1 MKIAQPVMQKRQAE
15 IKSKFSG
22 DPKKQQEEL
31 GKLMNE
37 FGSPL
42 AGCLPLIVQMPVLF
56 ALFATLR
63 GSPFAD
69 VPYNINLKVVPQDQ
83 VAAIDPKPYKS
94 PRHSIFITEKSHFPV
109 VATIPSGTKLGTEES
124 VKVNLQTT
132 NGNSYS
138 EVLSKYD
145 NVSKFLPTWTVSK
158 GSENLK
164 VSQDGTVTALKPGDA
179 TIEAKIP
186 GLAAKSGF
194 LFIKALGQVG
204 FYVDGKINWDIA
216 TLVGAFGLTLLLSQ
230 VLSSQGMPAN
240 PQQSTANKITPV
252 MITGMFL
259 FFPLP
264 AGVLLYM
271 VVANIFQA
279 FQTFLL
285 NKEALPENLKVS
297 QDGTVTAIKPGDATI
312 EAKIPG
318 LAAKSGFLFIKA
330 LGQVGFYVDGSI
342 NWDIAALV
350 GAFGLTLLLSQ
361 VLSSQGMP
369 SNPQQSTA
377 NKITPVM
384 ITGMFLFFPLPA
396 GVLLYMVVANIFQ
409 AFQTFLLNKEAL
421 PENLQKILDQQLL
434 AKNEVITTS
443 ASTISDK
450 RLPFEPN
457 SKK

>member
-1 MKIAQPVMQKRQAE
+1 VIGFISEKLLIPILDFFYGLVPSYGLAIIALTIVIRIALFPLSAGSIRSARRMKIAQPVMQKRQAE
-15 IKSKFSG
+15 IKSKFAG
-22 DPKKQQEEL
+22 NAKKQQEEL

-69 VPYNINLKVVPQDQ
+69 VPYNINLKVLPQEQ
-83 VAAIDPKPYKS
+83 IATVEPKPFTS
-94 PRHSIFITEKSHFPV
+94 PRHSIFINEKTHFPV
-109 VATIPSGTKLGTEES
+109 VASIPNGTKLGIQDS
-124 VKVNLQTT
+124 LKINLQTT
-132 NGNSYS
+132 SGNNYS
-138 EVLSKYD
+138 EVISKYD
-145 NVSKFLPTWTVSK
+145 EGSKFKPSWSVSK
-158 GSENLK
+158 GSENVK
-164 VSQDGTVTALKPGDA
+164 VSDEGVVTPLQPGDA

-204 FYVDGKINWDIA
+204 FYVDGSINWDIA
-216 TLVGAFGLTLLLSQ
+216 ALVGAFGLTLLLSQ
-230 VLSSQGMPAN
+230 LLSGQGMPAN

-285 NKEALPENLKVS
+285 NKEALP
-297 QDGTVTAIKPGDATI
+297 D
-312 EAKIPG
+312 
-318 LAAKSGFLFIKA
+318 
-330 LGQVGFYVDGSI
+330 
-342 NWDIAALV
+342 
-350 GAFGLTLLLSQ
+350 
-361 VLSSQGMP
+361 
-369 SNPQQSTA
+369 
-377 NKITPVM
+377 
-384 ITGMFLFFPLPA
+384 
-396 GVLLYMVVANIFQ
+396 
-409 AFQTFLLNKEAL
+409 
-421 PENLQKILDQQLL
+421 NLQKILDDQLL
-434 AKNEVITTS
+434 SKNQVATTS
-443 ASTISDK
+443 PSVNEK

>member
-1 MKIAQPVMQKRQAE
+1 MIGFISEKLLIPILDFFYGLVPSYGLAIVALTVVIRIALFPLSAGSIRSARRMKIAQPVMQKRQAE
-15 IKSKFSG
+15 IKSKFAG
-22 DPKKQQEEL
+22 NAKKQQEEL

-69 VPYNINLKVVPQDQ
+69 VPYNINLKVLPQEQ
-83 VAAIDPKPYKS
+83 IATIEPKPFTS
-94 PRHSIFITEKSHFPV
+94 PRHSIFINEKTHFPV
-109 VATIPSGTKLGTEES
+109 VASIPGGTKLGLEDTL
-124 VKVNLQTT
+124 KINLQTSS
-132 NGNSYS
+132 GNNYS
-138 EVLSKYD
+138 EVLTKYD
-145 NVSKFLPTWTVSK
+145 EGTKFQPSWSVSK
-158 GSENLK
+158 GSENVK
-164 VSQDGTVTALKPGDA
+164 ISSEGVVT
-179 TIEAKIP
+179 
-186 GLAAKSGF
+186 
-194 LFIKALGQVG
+194 
-204 FYVDGKINWDIA
+204 
-216 TLVGAFGLTLLLSQ
+216 
-230 VLSSQGMPAN
+230 
-240 PQQSTANKITPV
+240 
-252 MITGMFL
+252 
-259 FFPLP
+259 PL
-264 AGVLLYM
+264 
-271 VVANIFQA
+271 Q
-279 FQTFLL
+279 
-285 NKEALPENLKVS
+285 
-297 QDGTVTAIKPGDATI
+297 PGDATI

-361 VLSSQGMP
+361 FLSGQGMP
-369 SNPQQSTA
+369 ANPQQSTA

-409 AFQTFLLNKEAL
+409 ALQTFILNKEAL
-421 PENLQKILDQQLL
+421 PDNLQKILDDQLL
-434 AKNEVITTS
+434 NKDLVTSTSPSINE
-443 ASTISDK
+443 K

>member
-1 MKIAQPVMQKRQAE
+1 MIGFISEKLLIPILDFFYGLVPSYGLAIIALTVVIRIALFPLSAGSIRSARRMKIAQPVMQKRQAE
-15 IKSKFSG
+15 IKSKFAG
-22 DPKKQQEEL
+22 NAKKQQEEL

-69 VPYNINLKVVPQDQ
+69 VPYNINLKVLPQEQ
-83 VAAIDPKPYKS
+83 IATVEPKPFTS
-94 PRHSIFITEKSHFPV
+94 PRHSIFINEKTHFPV
-109 VATIPSGTKLGTEES
+109 VASIPNGTKLGIEDS
-124 VKVNLQTT
+124 LKINLQTT
-132 NGNSYS
+132 SGNNYS

-145 NVSKFLPTWTVSK
+145 EGSKFKPSWSVSK
-158 GSENLK
+158 GSENVK
-164 VSQDGTVTALKPGDA
+164 VSDEGVVTPLQPGDA

-204 FYVDGKINWDIA
+204 FYVDGSINWDIA
-216 TLVGAFGLTLLLSQ
+216 ALVGAFGLTLLLSQ
-230 VLSSQGMPAN
+230 LLSGQGMPAN

-285 NKEALPENLKVS
+285 NKEALP
-297 QDGTVTAIKPGDATI
+297 D
-312 EAKIPG
+312 
-318 LAAKSGFLFIKA
+318 
-330 LGQVGFYVDGSI
+330 
-342 NWDIAALV
+342 
-350 GAFGLTLLLSQ
+350 
-361 VLSSQGMP
+361 
-369 SNPQQSTA
+369 
-377 NKITPVM
+377 
-384 ITGMFLFFPLPA
+384 
-396 GVLLYMVVANIFQ
+396 
-409 AFQTFLLNKEAL
+409 
-421 PENLQKILDQQLL
+421 NLQKILDDQLL
-434 AKNEVITTS
+434 SKNQVATTS
-443 ASTISDK
+443 PSVNEK